1 MTADGHERDA
11 SLRDEALAWFVRINS
26 GEADARDRAG
36 HAEWMA
42 ASETNRAAYQNLD
55 RLWADLDRV
64 PDPRASPRRAAFVP
78 SRRAVFA
85 GGAMAMVAGAT
96 VAVVG
101 LPDAFTADHFTGKG
115 ERKTAALEDGSR
127 VDLDADTALA
137 LDFSPAA
144 RTVRLLRGRASFD
157 VADDAARPFKV
168 LAAEGSVT
176 ALGTRFTVHEWAGAA
191 TVSVEESS
199 VSVEAPTR
207 SKAVVA
213 AGAHVT
219 FDEKGLGA
227 VRPFD
232 AEAETAWRRGKLI
245 FEDRPLAQVVA
256 DVNRYRAGRI
266 EVMDRKLLSMRVSG
280 VFDVGNSDAALEAI
294 RKALPVRV
302 VSLTSYLVLLLPA

>member
-11 SLRDEALAWFVRINS
+11 LLRDEALAWFVRINS
-26 GEADARDRAG
+26 GDADARDRAG

-42 ASETNRAAYQNLD
+42 GEANRAAYQSLD

-85 GGAMAMVAGAT
+85 GGAMAMAACAT

-101 LPDAFTADHFTGKG
+101 LPDAFMADHFTGKG
-115 ERKTAALEDGSR
+115 ERKSVSLEDGTR

-157 VADDAARPFKV
+157 VARDAARPFRV

-207 SKAVVA
+207 AKAVVA

-219 FDEKGLGA
+219 FDEKGLGD

-266 EVMDRKLLSMRVSG
+266 EVMDKKLLSMRVSG
-280 VFDVGNSDAALEAI
+280 VFDVGAPDRALEAI
-294 RKALPVRV
+294 RQTLPVRV